1 MKPREPRK
9 KVMIKARMRVGAAW
23 SDACILDMSSR
34 GLMIQ
39 ASDPP
44 PGGSY
49 LELRRGR
56 HVIVAR
62 VMWSRDRR
70 AGLRAQD
77 VLPTEAIISEPDHS
91 AGPPI
96 VAGVERRVEPAAR
109 VVRPTAHEQNR
120 WRSRAWEF
128 ASVAFVGGVLATFAF
143 DAVASALER
152 PIVAVEGALEGK

>member
-9 KVMIKARMRVGAAW
+9 KVMIKARMRVGTAW
-23 SDACILDMSSR
+23 RDACILDMSTR

-39 ASDPP
+39 ASEPP

-56 HVIVAR
+56 HVIIAR
-62 VMWSRDRR
+62 VVWSRDRR

-77 VLPTEAIISEPDHS
+77 PLPTEAIISEPDQS
-91 AGPPI
+91 AAPSTAG
-96 VAGVERRVEPAAR
+96 GVERRAEPLAR
-109 VVRPTAHEQNR
+109 VRPVAQHEQNR

-128 ASVAFVGGVLATFAF
+128 ASLVLVGGVLATFAF

-152 PIVAVEGALEGK
+152 PMTAVEGALEGR

>member
-1 MKPREPRK
+1 MKSREPRK
-9 KVMIKARMRVGAAW
+9 KVMIKARMRVGASW
-23 SDACILDMSSR
+23 RDACILDLSSR

-39 ASDPP
+39 ASDPL

-56 HVIVAR
+56 HVIIAR
-62 VMWSRDRR
+62 VMWTRDHR

-77 VLPTEAIISEPDHS
+77 LLPTEAIIAEPDHS

-96 VAGVERRVEPAAR
+96 VAGGERRAAPVSR
-109 VVRPTAHEQNR
+109 ARPVPQHEHSR

-128 ASVAFVGGVLATFAF
+128 ASIAFVGGVFATFAYG
-143 DAVASALER
+143 AVASALER
-152 PIVAVEGALEGK
+152 PLVAAGTALAGK

>member
-23 SDACILDMSSR
+23 RDACILDLSSR

-39 ASDPP
+39 ANDPP

-56 HVIVAR
+56 HVIIAR
-62 VMWSRDRR
+62 VMWTRDRR

-77 VLPTEAIISEPDHS
+77 ALPTEAIIAEPDHS

-96 VAGVERRVEPAAR
+96 VAGSERRTAPAAR
-109 VVRPTAHEQNR
+109 AVRPTDHEHSR
-120 WRSRAWEF
+120 WQSRAWEF
-128 ASVAFVGGVLATFAF
+128 ASVVFVGAAFATVAYG
-143 DAVASALER
+143 AVASALER
-152 PIVAVEGALEGK
+152 PLASVENALSGG

>member
-1 MKPREPRK
+1 MKAREPRR
-9 KVMIKARMRVGAAW
+9 KVMLKARMRLGAAW
-23 SDACILDMSSR
+23 RDACILDMSTR

-39 ASDPP
+39 TQDPP

-62 VMWSRDRR
+62 VMWTRDRR

-77 VLPTEAIISEPDHS
+77 PLPTEAIIAEPDHS

-96 VAGVERRVEPAAR
+96 VAGVERRAEPAAR
-109 VVRPTAHEQNR
+109 IVRGTAHEESR

-128 ASVAFVGGVLATFAF
+128 ASLALLGGLLATIAF

-152 PIVAVEGALEGK
+152 PMVAVEGALEGE

>member
-23 SDACILDMSSR
+23 QDACILDMSSR

-62 VMWSRDRR
+62 VVWSRDRR
-70 AGLRAQD
+70 AGLRSQD
-77 VLPTEAIISEPDHS
+77 PLPTEAIIAEPDQS
-91 AGPPI
+91 AGRPI
-96 VAGVERRVEPAAR
+96 APGVERRAEPAAR
-109 VVRPTAHEQNR
+109 IVRSTDHEHSR

-128 ASVAFVGGVLATFAF
+128 ASLAVVGGVLATFAF

-152 PIVAVEGALEGK
+152 PMTAVEGALGK

>member
-23 SDACILDMSSR
+23 RDACILDLSSR

-62 VMWSRDRR
+62 VMWTRDRR
-70 AGLRAQD
+70 AGLRSQD
-77 VLPTEAIISEPDHS
+77 PLPTEAIIAEPDHS

-96 VAGVERRVEPAAR
+96 VPGGERRATPAAR
-109 VVRPTAHEQNR
+109 VQRATGHEHSR
-120 WRSRAWEF
+120 WRSRALEF
-128 ASVAFVGGVLATFAF
+128 ASIAFLGAVFASF
-143 DAVASALER
+143 AYGAVASALER
-152 PIVAVEGALEGK
+152 PLEAVETALGK

>member
-23 SDACILDMSSR
+23 RDACILDLSSR

-39 ASDPP
+39 ASDPL

-62 VMWSRDRR
+62 VVWSRDRR
-70 AGLRAQD
+70 AGLRTQD
-77 VLPTEAIISEPDHS
+77 ALPTEAIIAEPDHS

-96 VAGVERRVEPAAR
+96 VAGAERRAAPAAR
-109 VVRPTAHEQNR
+109 VPRATDHEQSR
-120 WRSRAWEF
+120 WQSRAWEF
-128 ASVAFVGGVLATFAF
+128 ASVVFVGAAFATVAYGT
-143 DAVASALER
+143 VASALER
-152 PIVAVEGALEGK
+152 PLEAVEGALAVK

>member
-23 SDACILDMSSR
+23 QDACILDMSTR

-39 ASDPP
+39 APDPL

-56 HVIVAR
+56 HVIIAR
-62 VMWSRDRR
+62 VVWSRDRR
-70 AGLRAQD
+70 AGLRAQE
-77 VLPTEAIISEPDHS
+77 VLPTEAIIAEPDHS
-91 AGPPI
+91 TGPPI
-96 VAGVERRVEPAAR
+96 VAGVERRAEPLAR
-109 VVRPTAHEQNR
+109 VKAVPQHEHSR

-128 ASVAFVGGVLATFAF
+128 ASIAFLGGAFATFAYG
-143 DAVASALER
+143 AVASALER
-152 PIVAVEGALEGK
+152 PLVAVEGALGGE

>member
-9 KVMIKARMRVGAAW
+9 KVMIKARMRVGATW
-23 SDACILDMSSR
+23 RDACILDLSSR
-34 GLMIQ
+34 GMMIQ

-62 VMWSRDRR
+62 VVWSHGPR
-70 AGLRAQD
+70 AGLRSQD
-77 VLPTEAIISEPDHS
+77 PLPTDAIIAEPDHS
-91 AGPPI
+91 AGPPL
-96 VAGVERRVEPAAR
+96 VTGVERRAEPLAR
-109 VVRPTAHEQNR
+109 GRPMPQHEQSR
-120 WRSRAWEF
+120 WQSRAWEF
-128 ASVAFVGGVLATFAF
+128 ASLVLVGGVLATFAF

-152 PIVAVEGALEGK
+152 PMTAVEGALGK

>member
-23 SDACILDMSSR
+23 SDACILDMSTR

-39 ASDPP
+39 ATDPP

-62 VMWSRDRR
+62 VVWSRDRR
-70 AGLRAQD
+70 AGLRSQD
-77 VLPTEAIISEPDHS
+77 PLPTEAIIAEPDQS

-96 VAGVERRVEPAAR
+96 VAGVERRAEPLAR
-109 VVRPTAHEQNR
+109 VKPAPRHEHSR
-120 WRSRAWEF
+120 WRSRALEF
-128 ASVAFVGGVLATFAF
+128 ASIVFLGGVFATFAYG
-143 DAVASALER
+143 AVASALER
-152 PIVAVEGALEGK
+152 PMTAVEGALGEK

>member
-23 SDACILDMSSR
+23 RDACILDMSSR

-39 ASDPP
+39 AADPP

-70 AGLRAQD
+70 AGLRSQD
-77 VLPTEAIISEPDHS
+77 PLPTEAIIAEPDFS
-91 AGPPI
+91 TGPPI
-96 VAGVERRVEPAAR
+96 VAGIERRAEPAAR
-109 VVRPTAHEQNR
+109 ATRPTQHERSR

-128 ASVAFVGGVLATFAF
+128 ASLAFIGGVLATFAF
-143 DAVASALER
+143 DAVANALER
-152 PIVAVEGALEGK
+152 PMTAVEGALAGK

>member
-23 SDACILDMSSR
+23 HDACILDMSSR

-62 VMWSRDRR
+62 VMWTRDRR
-70 AGLRAQD
+70 AGLRSQD
-77 VLPTEAIISEPDHS
+77 PLPTEAIISEPDFS
-91 AGPPI
+91 SGPPI
-96 VAGVERRVEPAAR
+96 IAGVERRAEPLAR
-109 VVRPTAHEQNR
+109 ARPAPQHEHSR

-128 ASVAFVGGVLATFAF
+128 ASLAFIGGVLATFAF
-143 DAVASALER
+143 DAVANALER
-152 PIVAVEGALEGK
+152 PMTAVEGALGK